1 METSRDYYVVL
12 GVSPD
17 ATVDEIK
24 KAYRQ
29 LAHQYHPDAQE
40 MPGTAMLF
48 RELQSAY
55 EVLGDAA
62 RRAAYD
68 RARADAGLSADNAF
82 QMRLQYSRE
91 ALPCIEEE
99 QILYVL
105 ANIQAAQSIQR
116 RQRLPL
122 NLCLV
127 LDRSTSMQGPR
138 LDQVKTA
145 TCQLIDTLD
154 KDDRFS
160 VVTFSDHAEI
170 VWTSQSASEP
180 LRAKAKVNA
189 IQASGGTEILQGM
202 LTGLGELEKGR
213 RPQAINRLILLT
225 DGQTYGDEDKC
236 LAQAVEA
243 KKKGISITCMGLGED
258 WNDTL
263 LDAIASRSG
272 GASAYV
278 TTAEDVSRLF
288 RDQLH
293 GLGTL
298 YATDLQLTVRR
309 SEGISLKNAFRL
321 TPYLVR
327 LTQEHDTI
335 SLGTLQTDGPLT
347 MMLEFIVKP
356 HPPGAHRLAQVE
368 LTGDVPV
375 LERRG
380 ERLRQDLALTFTSQT
395 PSTPPAVPPAILSVL
410 AKITIFQM
418 QENAWKSLEKGDVA
432 EATRRLEAMATRLLD
447 LGEHQLAR
455 AALLEAGRLARSGHL
470 SPAGRK
476 TIKYG
481 TRSLSLTQGRSHD

>member
-1 METSRDYYVVL
+1 METSHDYYTVL
-12 GVSPD
+12 GVAPD
-17 ATVDEIK
+17 ATPEEIK

-40 MPGTAMLF
+40 VPGTAMLF
-48 RELQSAY
+48 RELQAAY
-55 EVLGDAA
+55 EVLGDAGK
-62 RRAAYD
+62 RAAYD
-68 RARADAGLSADNAF
+68 RSRSEAGLSPEGAF
-82 QMRLQYSRE
+82 QLRLQYSRDV
-91 ALPCIEEE
+91 LPCIEEE

-105 ANIQAAQSIQR
+105 ANVQASQSIQR

-138 LDQVKTA
+138 LDQVKAA

-154 KDDRFS
+154 KDDTFS
-160 VVTFSDHAEI
+160 VVTFSDHADV
-170 VWTSQSASEP
+170 VWPSQALSDP
-180 LRAKAKVNA
+180 LRTKAKVNA

-202 LTGLGELEKGR
+202 LTGLGELEKR
-213 RPQAINRLILLT
+213 RRSQAINRLILLT

-243 KKKGISITCMGLGED
+243 KKHGISITCMGLGED

-272 GASAYV
+272 GSSAYV
-278 TTAEDVSRLF
+278 TSAEDVSRLF

-309 SEGISLKNAFRL
+309 SEGLALKNVFRL

-327 LTQEHDTI
+327 LTLDQDVV
-335 SLGTLQTDGPLT
+335 SLGTLQTDSPLT
-347 MMLEFIVKP
+347 LLLELVVHS
-356 HPPGAHRLAQVE
+356 HPPGVHRLAQIE
-368 LTGDVPV
+368 ITGDVPV
-375 LERRG
+375 LERKG
-380 ERLRQDLALTFTSQT
+380 ERLRQDLTLNFTTQT
-395 PSTPPAVPPAILSVL
+395 PSAPPAVPPAILSAL

-418 QENAWKSLEKGDVA
+418 QENAWRSLEKGDVA